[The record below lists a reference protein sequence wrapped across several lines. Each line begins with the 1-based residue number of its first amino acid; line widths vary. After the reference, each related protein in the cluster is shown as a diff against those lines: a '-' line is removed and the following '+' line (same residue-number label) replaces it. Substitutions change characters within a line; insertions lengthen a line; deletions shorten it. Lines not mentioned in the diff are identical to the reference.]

1 MTSSQSAG
9 GARREKYY
17 GHTNINE
24 KDIGANLQNSSRL
37 CCNACPTISPY
48 SKEILL
54 KASGSLFGRYTKIMT
69 TKWPRSHNSD
79 GFHYR
84 TSRQIKVQ
92 FANLWIFLFQGC
104 LVSNVLALELF
115 KYLMENLMPC
125 RSQLFA
131 GLDQIFVKS
140 STYAMV
146 SYRRK
151 LHYMVKAVQ
160 AGSVPQLLQEL

>member
-1 MTSSQSAG
+1 MNSNAGRGLATIPAITAPLVRYIYALNVDQSPIQPA
-9 GARREKYY
+9 
-17 GHTNINE
+17 
-24 KDIGANLQNSSRL
+24 L
-37 CCNACPTISPY
+37 
-48 SKEILL
+48 
-54 KASGSLFGRYTKIMT
+54 
-69 TKWPRSHNSD
+69 
-79 GFHYR
+79 
-84 TSRQIKVQ
+84 
-92 FANLWIFLFQGC
+92 ANLWIFLFQGC